1 MLILKVN
8 KGVPS
13 SHITHLIKHVST
25 HTNFKQDPN
34 REKHHKITM
43 DLPHDPHQQQQKKK
57 AAAFYEII
65 PNVYLLELPELIV
78 KQQQG
83 FVAWRSLAQCGT

>member
-1 MLILKVN
+1 
-8 KGVPS
+8 
-13 SHITHLIKHVST
+13 
-25 HTNFKQDPN
+25 
-34 REKHHKITM
+34 M
-43 DLPHDPHQQQQKKK
+43 DLPHDPHQQQQKK

-65 PNVYLLELPELIV
+65 PNIYLLELPELIV

>member
-1 MLILKVN
+1 
-8 KGVPS
+8 
-13 SHITHLIKHVST
+13 
-25 HTNFKQDPN
+25 
-34 REKHHKITM
+34 M
-43 DLPHDPHQQQQKKK
+43 DLPHDPHQQQHQQKK

-83 FVAWRSLAQCGT
+83 FMAWRSLAQCGT